1 MISNFNEEAQEI
13 MIKAKLEMLELRHPY
28 VGTEHLVLAILHSD
42 NEVSKNLIK
51 YDLTYNR
58 FKKEIL
64 NIIGKGSKKSEFF
77 LHTPLLKKVIENAIM
92 DSKDNNQ
99 GSVTIHHLFGSLLD
113 VGEGI
118 AIRIFISMKLDLDDM
133 YDELTEK
140 IYNNNKHNKKLLI
153 SKNMKLIRLLV
164 VKKKSTILKRYYV
177 EEPKIIPY

>member
-118 AIRIFISMKLDLDDM
+118 AIRIFIGMGLDVESM
-133 YDELTEK
+133 YDEFSEK
-140 IYNNNKHNKKLLI
+140 LYETKGKCQ
-153 SKNMKLIRLLV
+153 R
-164 VKKKSTILKRYYV
+164 T
-177 EEPKIIPY
+177 